1 MVGHLNSVRI
11 HVHLLLLRWFHLKML
26 RQKWVPTAW
35 LLSDA
40 TRMIVLWCKL
50 APFGTRLAEPIHWP
64 MSCSFSSYMW
74 RDATLQARG
83 SFWTLV
89 VPTGLHRKKGD
100 STSGCFSLWWTL
112 VGLVFQGKPQGS
124 LSRFPRQSLE
134 TILHFPWTEMMADQI
149 EFPRF
154 GYGIMVE

>member
-74 RDATLQARG
+74 RDATPQARG

-89 VPTGLHRKKGD
+89 VPTGLHRKKGIPRLGV
-100 STSGCFSLWWTL
+100 SHYGGPSLGWYFKGSHKEAYPDFRVKVWKPSCIFP
-112 VGLVFQGKPQGS
+112 GLK
-124 LSRFPRQSLE
+124 
-134 TILHFPWTEMMADQI
+134 
-149 EFPRF
+149 
-154 GYGIMVE
+154 